1 MKGLNRKPYWY
12 PIARSFADS
21 VQIHSGATLELNA
34 FSPAFCQ
41 QLAAGK
47 SDLDCVGLCANQ
59 RVYTALSQAKGTTL
73 NITFRT
79 DPSHHI
85 CYPKATFDLVYSIFP
100 NRIENLPATLEE
112 AHRVMTNKGR
122 LILYLLTDWSG
133 LSSEWLGVRRLTS
146 PTIYWRL
153 RRDVIDQKS
162 QELLLSKV
170 KSSSFRG
177 GQLQEHGPF
186 QRIELTK

>member
-47 SDLDCVGLCANQ
+47 SDLDCVGLCSNQ

-79 DPSHHI
+79 NQMLHHI
-85 CYPKATFDLVYSIFP
+85 CYPKPLLISC
-100 NRIENLPATLEE
+100 
-112 AHRVMTNKGR
+112 
-122 LILYLLTDWSG
+122 ILYFQIRSTAYPQPRRGPSG
-133 LSSEWLGVRRLTS
+133 NDE
-146 PTIYWRL
+146 
-153 RRDVIDQKS
+153 
-162 QELLLSKV
+162 
-170 KSSSFRG
+170 
-177 GQLQEHGPF
+177 
-186 QRIELTK
+186 